1 MKVLDFQKVQEI
13 DSHIQD
19 LLSELSTLYRERNE
33 IFSGAD
39 KETKAKK
46 NRRIAQQSTT
56 TLENL
61 DFSTFDLSLKD

>member
-39 KETKAKK
+39 KETKAKE
-46 NRRIAQQSTT
+46 NRSIAQQSTN

>member
-39 KETKAKK
+39 KETKAKE
-46 NRRIAQQSTT
+46 NRRIAKQSTT

>member
-1 MKVLDFQKVQEI
+1 MKVLDFQKGQEI

-46 NRRIAQQSTT
+46 NRRIAQQSTN

>member
-13 DSHIQD
+13 DFHIQD

>member
-46 NRRIAQQSTT
+46 NRRSAQQSTN

>member
-19 LLSELSTLYRERNE
+19 LSSELSTLYRERNE

-46 NRRIAQQSTT
+46 NRRIAQQSTN

>member
-39 KETKAKK
+39 KGTKANK
-46 NRRIAQQSTT
+46 NRRIAKQPTT

>member
-19 LLSELSTLYRERNE
+19 LLSTLYRERNE

-46 NRRIAQQSTT
+46 NRRIAQQSTN

>member
-33 IFSGAD
+33 IFSGTD

-46 NRRIAQQSTT
+46 NRRIAKQSTN

>member
-39 KETKAKK
+39 KETKAKE
-46 NRRIAQQSTT
+46 NRRIAQQSTN

>member
-56 TLENL
+56 TLDNL

>member
-33 IFSGAD
+33 IFAGAD
-39 KETKAKK
+39 KETKANK
-46 NRRIAQQSTT
+46 NRRITQQSTT

>member
-46 NRRIAQQSTT
+46 NRRIAKQSTT

>member
-19 LLSELSTLYRERNE
+19 LLSELRTLYRERHE

-39 KETKAKK
+39 KETKAKE
-46 NRRIAQQSTT
+46 NRRIAKQSTN

>member
-39 KETKAKK
+39 KEAKANK
-46 NRRIAQQSTT
+46 NRRIAKQSTT